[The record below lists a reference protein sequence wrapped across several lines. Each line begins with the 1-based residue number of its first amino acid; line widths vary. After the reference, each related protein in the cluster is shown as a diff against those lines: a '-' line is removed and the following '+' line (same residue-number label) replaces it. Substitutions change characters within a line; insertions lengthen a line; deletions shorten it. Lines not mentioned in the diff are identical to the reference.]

1 MKRKAV
7 SDGGKYDAIVSAAS
21 ECFFTKG
28 FDGTSI
34 RTIMKKAGAEVGL
47 FYYYFE
53 NKDDVFDKV
62 LDNFFSYYQEG
73 FAAVVEHGRRNPCR
87 IMENFFNY
95 MGREI
100 VVFREKNADNM
111 HRTVRWAIREHTLE
125 IIEPYI
131 RDVIKI
137 QSEYY
142 GAEPA
147 LEPEIAA
154 IYLTHGV
161 GSAML
166 HENKDT
172 YMKNRKEI
180 KRGVS
185 LIMGMPMD
193 DQELRIPYPAETAD
207 IPGWMKLVESTKDS
221 FPGMNVGDHE
231 KELVERIENREA
243 WVFRDEGRILA
254 GMLYSKKNSSID
266 FLTVGR
272 DHRRKGFAAKLIE
285 TAAAQLPAGA
295 KLSVVSYRDD
305 DPKGNAAVA
314 FYKALGFAPGE
325 EFTLF
330 NYPCRKYTVVVPDGP
345 LGKRKRER

>member
-28 FDGTSI
+28 YDGTSV
-34 RTIMKKAGAEVGL
+34 RAVMKKAGAEVGL
-47 FYYYFE
+47 FYYYFD
-53 NKDDVFDKV
+53 NKDEVFEKV
-62 LDNFFSYYQEG
+62 LDNFFSYYQKG
-73 FAAVVEHGRRNPCR
+73 FAAVVEQGRRNPCR

-95 MGREI
+95 MGMEI
-100 VVFREKNADNM
+100 VVFRKKYAENM

-131 RDVIKI
+131 RDVIRV

-142 GAEPA
+142 DVKPP

-166 HENKDT
+166 HEDEAT
-172 YMKNRKEI
+172 FMKNRQEI

-185 LIMGMPMD
+185 LIMGMPME
-193 DQELRIPYPAETAD
+193 DQELRIPYPAVTED
-207 IPGWMKLVESTKDS
+207 IPGWMKLVESTRYS
-221 FPGMNVGDHE
+221 FPGMNTGDHE
-231 KELVERIENREA
+231 KELTVRIENHEA

-254 GMLYSKKNSSID
+254 AMLYSKNNGSID
-266 FLTVGR
+266 FLAVDH
-272 DHRRKGFAAKLIE
+272 DHRRNGFAAKLIE
-285 TAAAQLPAGA
+285 TAAAQMPVGTE
-295 KLSVVSYRDD
+295 LSVVTYRENDIGG
-305 DPKGNAAVA
+305 KAAVA
-314 FYKALGFAPGE
+314 FYRALGFMPGE

-330 NYPCRKYTVVVPDGP
+330 NYPCQKYTVTVPDGP
-345 LGKRKRER
+345 LGKKLR

>member
-166 HENKDT
+166 HEDEAAFT
-172 YMKNRKEI
+172 KNRPEI

-193 DQELRIPYPAETAD
+193 DQELRIPYPAAAAD
-207 IPGWMKLVESTKDS
+207 IPGWMKFIESTKDS
-221 FPGMNVGDHE
+221 FPGMNIREHE
-231 KELVERIENREA
+231 KELAERIEKHEA
-243 WVFRDEGRILA
+243 WVFRDGKTILA
-254 GMLYSKKNSSID
+254 AMLYSKKNSSID

-272 DHRRKGFAAKLIE
+272 DHRRKGFAARLIE
-285 TAAAQLPAGA
+285 TAAAQMPVGTE
-295 KLSVVSYRDD
+295 LSVVTYREN
-305 DPKGNAAVA
+305 DPEGKTAVS

-345 LGKRKRER
+345 LGKRN